1 MFQYRPEI
9 PQIFAVVEHVPVR
22 REVLAPS
29 ETAVVEHPY
38 VVAQEA
44 ECRPYPQ
51 PLSHITGVG
60 AGYQYGPSIFS
71 CAGQIPDID
80 PVPVRGYHR
89 VLDVLEAEVLRCVGV
104 FFLRVDGAGS
114 CEAEDQDEGR
124 GQESGYR
131 FHDDGLTVVELSAA
145 FTALV
150 IGIKVFGGHGHEDGE
165 QQEYS
170 GDDAAGAGLD
180 AELQRPPGVETGAEA
195 QDDGRDYDR
204 GGVPGRGYGR
214 DVVAAALRAE
224 GDGVVHPVGDGG
236 YYFQGFFV
244 VLVGY
249 VQCGA
254 GVRTMCPGPSV
265 GAFIVVPAHCDVVG
279 LQYA

>member
-1 MFQYRPEI
+1 MQSSR
-9 PQIFAVVEHVPVR
+9 
-22 REVLAPS
+22 S
-29 ETAVVEHPY
+29 
-38 VVAQEA
+38 
-44 ECRPYPQ
+44 
-51 PLSHITGVG
+51 LSRQV
-60 AGYQYGPSIFS
+60 
-71 CAGQIPDID
+71 PDID

-131 FHDDGLTVVELSAA
+131 FHDDGLAVVELSAA
-145 FTALV
+145 FTAPV
-150 IGIKVFGGHGHEDGE
+150 VGIKVVGGHGHEDGE
-165 QQEYS
+165 EQEYS
-170 GDDAAGAGLD
+170 GYDAAGAGLD
-180 AELQRPPGVETGAEA
+180 AELQRPPGVEARAEA

-204 GGVPGRGYGR
+204 GGVPGRSNGS
-214 DVVAAALRAE
+214 DVIAAALWAE

-254 GVRTMCPGPSV
+254 GVRIMCPGPPVS
-265 GAFIVVPAHCDVVG
+265 AFIVVPAHCDIVGFQYARNVVG
-279 LQYA
+279 VDAAVAFYQKSLVHG